1 MEKIGDMCKGLTSIL
16 ACAAGLMVLFGTGC
30 DKLRSRDHINQGI
43 SAYKNAKYNDA
54 VDHFKQA
61 VALDPTNTNAQLYMA
76 TAYMIQ
82 WIPGAE
88 SPENTEFAAKA
99 KDEFLKVLDKDPNN
113 SVALAS
119 LASLAYNQATS
130 LPQDQKLAK
139 FDEASQWNQKLIAAD
154 PQNKEAYYSLAAMDY
169 WRYHPALMLA
179 EVDSHMRPEDPG
191 PLKDKKAREALMSKY
206 SGTIDDGL
214 SNLNKA
220 LEIDKDYDDA
230 MVYLNLLV
238 REKAKLAEDKEDYAK
253 QVQIA
258 DDWLDK
264 AMAMRKL
271 KAEKA
276 SKQTG
281 GGIVEGN

>member
-1 MEKIGDMCKGLTSIL
+1 MEIIGDMRKGFTRVL
-16 ACAAGLMVLFGTGC
+16 ACAAGLIVLFGVGC
-30 DKLRSRDHINQGI
+30 DKLKSRDHINQGI
-43 SAYKNAKYNDA
+43 AAYKNAKYNDA
-54 VDHFKQA
+54 VEHFKQA
-61 VALDPTNTNAQLYMA
+61 VALDPTNNNAQLYLA

-99 KDEFLKVLDKDPNN
+99 KDEFTKVLDKDPNDK
-113 SVALAS
+113 VALAS
-119 LASLAYNQATS
+119 LASLAYNQATT
-130 LPQDQKLAK
+130 LPMDQKLAK
-139 FDEASQWNQKLIAAD
+139 FDEASEWNKKLIAAD

-179 EVDSHMRPEDPG
+179 ENDSGMRAEDPG

-206 SGTIDDGL
+206 SSTIDDGL

-220 LEIDKDYDDA
+220 LDIDKDYDDA
-230 MVYLNLLV
+230 MVYLNLLI
-238 REKAKLAEDKEDYAK
+238 REKAKLSESKEDYAK

-271 KAEKA
+271 RAEKA
-276 SKQTG
+276 SKQGG

>member
-1 MEKIGDMCKGLTSIL
+1 MEKLDMRKGFTTTL
-16 ACAAGLMVLFGTGC
+16 ACAAGLMVLFGAGC
-30 DKLRSRDHINQGI
+30 DKLKSRDHINQGI
-43 SAYKNAKYNDA
+43 AAYKNAKYNDA
-54 VDHFKQA
+54 VEHFKQA
-61 VALDPTNTNAQLYMA
+61 IALDPTNSNAQLYLA
-76 TAYMIQ
+76 TAYMVQ

-99 KDEFLKVLDKDPNN
+99 KEEFTKVLDKDPNDK
-113 SVALAS
+113 VALAS

-130 LPQDQKLAK
+130 LPPEQKLAK
-139 FDEASQWNQKLIAAD
+139 FDEAAEWNKKLIATD

-179 EVDSHMRPEDPG
+179 EVDAHMRPEDPG
-191 PLKDKKAREALMSKY
+191 PLKDKKARDALMSKY

-220 LEIDKDYDDA
+220 LDIDKDYDDA
-230 MVYLNLLV
+230 MVYLNLLI
-238 REKAKLAEDKEDYAK
+238 REKAKLAENKDDYAK

-271 KAEKA
+271 RAEKA
-276 SKQTG
+276 SKQGG